1 MSATL
6 SLVDTT
12 SQTALTD
19 LPGRPPARAVAVDVA
34 DPDVDADVRA
44 VLAALAL
51 DVARR
56 DGSPADVLVTD
67 RPRVGAALGGARL
80 VRVASDQAP
89 DDDDDDDVVRLP
101 SGTADLVG
109 ALMAP
114 VPGRS
119 GRLLAVVGAVGG
131 CGTSTLAAALGVRAA
146 AGPGPYA
153 TATDRTL
160 LVEADRRG
168 TGIDLVLGAEDRT
181 GLRVE
186 DVRAE
191 LGGPDPDALWGAVP
205 AAMPA
210 LGVLARDRRARVAG
224 GVAGASSGNAAA
236 TATAPAPAPST
247 DGALGAALAHRGA
260 GGLVVCD
267 AGGFAGDDPVLAAA
281 DLVVVVARADLA
293 GAVAAGR
300 AVSATRG
307 AALVVR
313 TRRGDA
319 LHAADVA
326 ESVGTASWHVLPEI
340 GAVRRASGA
349 GELGAALARGR
360 AGRVRRL
367 AALADTLLESVA
379 R

>member
-1 MSATL
+1 M
-6 SLVDTT
+6 
-12 SQTALTD
+12 
-19 LPGRPPARAVAVDVA
+19 DVA

-51 DVARR
+51 EVARR

-67 RPRVGAALGGARL
+67 RPHAGAALGGTRL

-89 DDDDDDDVVRLP
+89 DDDDDVVRLP

-146 AGPGPYA
+146 ADPGPYA
-153 TATDRTL
+153 TAADRTL

-168 TGIDLVLGAEDRT
+168 TGIDLVLGVEDRP

-205 AAMPA
+205 AVAPG
-210 LGVLARDRRARVAG
+210 LGVLARDRRARTEEGAAG
-224 GVAGASSGNAAA
+224 DVRGNAAA
-236 TATAPAPAPST
+236 GATAGPTPASAT

-281 DLVVVVARADLA
+281 DLVVVVTRADLA

-300 AVSATRG
+300 AVSVTHGATLRV
-307 AALVVR
+307 ALVVR

-349 GELGAALARGR
+349 GDLGAALARGR